1 VGHNSAGEGS
11 DGHETQH
18 LAPLYGRDYVLLNVV
33 NFLYSLY
40 SVIFIFLPA
49 YMYHLGIREGAIGVL
64 MATGTLV
71 SVVLKPG
78 LGMVVGR
85 GARRAFLSLGAF
97 LAAAS
102 TVPWLF
108 VTVPGAHLFAIRV
121 AQGASFSIF
130 TAASYAYIAASAP
143 PERRAEALG
152 IFGLSFFLPVSVGG
166 WIGEW
171 VIGRAGFQGLFAA
184 GIGVA
189 FLAALFPLGMRE
201 PSARERPSI
210 ASLKVF
216 LSRAFLVPNTAGYLF
231 GVAYG
236 SIFTFLPVYLVVR
249 GSESI
254 GAFVFFYALSVIGT
268 RTLGRKMLDRLPRE
282 WVSLC
287 ALILMGVGNL
297 LIPAVPGG
305 VGIVLVGAAAGAGH
319 GLLFPALSAL
329 VLDRVREGSC
339 AMAMAMFTA
348 AFDMGLVTGAAAF
361 GFVAE
366 RFGYETM
373 FVTAAAVVG
382 AGTAAFFVLDPAF
395 RKAARPEPAP

>member
-1 VGHNSAGEGS
+1 MASPS
-11 DGHETQH
+11 P
-18 LAPLYGRDYVLLNVV
+18 PLYGRDYVLLNVV
-33 NFLYSLY
+33 NFLFSLY
-40 SVIFIFLPA
+40 SVIYIFLPA
-49 YMYHLGIREGAIGVL
+49 YMYRLGIREGAIGVL
-64 MATGTLV
+64 MATGALV

-108 VTVPGAHLFAIRV
+108 VTVPGPHLFVIRV

-130 TAASYAYIAASAP
+130 SAASYAYIAASAP
-143 PERRAEALG
+143 PARRAEALG

-171 VIGRAGFQGLFAA
+171 MIGRAGFEGLFAA
-184 GIGVA
+184 GIGIA

-201 PSARERPSI
+201 PTAQEHPSI
-210 ASLKVF
+210 ASLKIF
-216 LSRAFLVPNTAGYLF
+216 LSRPFLVPNTAGYLF

-254 GAFVFFYALSVIGT
+254 GAFVFVYALSVIGT

-287 ALILMGVGNL
+287 ALVLMGAGNL
-297 LIPAVPGG
+297 LIPAVPGE

-329 VLDRVREGSC
+329 VLDRVGEGSC

-366 RFGYETM
+366 RFGYEAM

-382 AGTAAFFVLDPAF
+382 AGTAVFFVLDPAF
-395 RKAARPEPAP
+395 RKGARPEPAP

>member
-1 VGHNSAGEGS
+1 MPSPH
-11 DGHETQH
+11 T
-18 LAPLYGRDYVLLNVV
+18 PLYDRDYVLLNVV

-49 YMYHLGIREGAIGVL
+49 YMYRLGIREGAIGVL
-64 MATGTLV
+64 MATGALV
-71 SVVLKPG
+71 SVAIKPG

-85 GARRAFLSLGAF
+85 GARRTFLSLGAF

-108 VTVPGAHLFAIRV
+108 VTVPGTHLFLIRM

-130 TAASYAYIAASAP
+130 SAASYAYIAASAP
-143 PERRAEALG
+143 PARRAEALG

-184 GIGVA
+184 GIGIA
-189 FLAALFPLGMRE
+189 FLAALFPLGMGE
-201 PSARERPSI
+201 PSARERPSF

-216 LSRAFLVPNTAGYLF
+216 LSRTFLVPNTAGYLF

-254 GAFVFFYALSVIGT
+254 GAFVFVYALSVIGT

-287 ALILMGVGNL
+287 ALLLMGAGNL
-297 LIPAVPGG
+297 LIPLVPGE

-329 VLDRVREGSC
+329 VLDRVGEGSC
-339 AMAMAMFTA
+339 AMAMAMFTS

-366 RFGYETM
+366 RFGYEAM
-373 FVTAAAVVG
+373 FITAAAVVG
-382 AGTAAFFVLDPAF
+382 GGTAAFFVLDPAF
-395 RKAARPEPAP
+395 RKAARPEPSP

>member
-1 VGHNSAGEGS
+1 V
-11 DGHETQH
+11 T
-18 LAPLYGRDYVLLNVV
+18 AP
-33 NFLYSLY
+33 
-40 SVIFIFLPA
+40 
-49 YMYHLGIREGAIGVL
+49 
-64 MATGTLV
+64 GT
-71 SVVLKPG
+71 
-78 LGMVVGR
+78 
-85 GARRAFLSLGAF
+85 
-97 LAAAS
+97 
-102 TVPWLF
+102 
-108 VTVPGAHLFAIRV
+108 HLFAIRV

-130 TAASYAYIAASAP
+130 TAASYAYIAAAAP
-143 PERRAEALG
+143 PTRRAEALG

-171 VIGRAGFQGLFAA
+171 MIGRWGFHGLFAA
-184 GIGVA
+184 GIGIA
-189 FLAALFPLGMRE
+189 FLSALFPLGMRE
-201 PSARERPSI
+201 PTARERPSI
-210 ASLKVF
+210 ASMKVY
-216 LSRAFLVPNTAGYLF
+216 LSRPYFVPNTGGYLF
-231 GVAYG
+231 GMAYG
-236 SIFTFLPVYLVVR
+236 TIFTFLPVYLVVR

-254 GAFVFFYALSVIGT
+254 GAFVFVYALSVVGT

-287 ALILMGVGNL
+287 ALALMGAGNL

-305 VGIVLVGAAAGAGH
+305 VGMVLVGAAAGAGH

-329 VLDRVREGSC
+329 VLDRVGEGSS

-366 RFGYETM
+366 RFGYEAM

-395 RKAARPEPAP
+395 RKAARHEPAP

>member
-1 VGHNSAGEGS
+1 MASPS
-11 DGHETQH
+11 P
-18 LAPLYGRDYVLLNVV
+18 PLYGRDYVLLNVV

-49 YMYHLGIREGAIGVL
+49 YLYHLGIREGAIGVL

-102 TVPWLF
+102 TAPWLF
-108 VTVPGAHLFAIRV
+108 VTGPGAHLFVIRV
-121 AQGASFSIF
+121 AQGAAFSIF

-143 PERRAEALG
+143 PARRAEALG

-166 WIGEW
+166 WLGEW

-189 FLAALFPLGMRE
+189 FLASLFPLGMRE
-201 PSARERPSI
+201 PSSRERPSI

-216 LSRAFLVPNTAGYLF
+216 LSRPFLLPNTAGYLF

-287 ALILMGVGNL
+287 ALLLMGAGNL
-297 LIPAVPGG
+297 LIPAVPGE

-329 VLDRVREGSC
+329 VLDRVGEGSC

-366 RFGYETM
+366 RFGYGTM

-382 AGTAAFFVLDPAF
+382 AGTAAFFLLDPAF
-395 RKAARPEPAP
+395 RKAARPVPAP

>member
-1 VGHNSAGEGS
+1 MASPS
-11 DGHETQH
+11 
-18 LAPLYGRDYVLLNVV
+18 APLYGRDYVLLNVV
-33 NFLYSLY
+33 NFLYSLH

-64 MATGTLV
+64 MATGALV

-102 TVPWLF
+102 TAPWLF
-108 VTVPGAHLFAIRV
+108 VTVPGAHLFLIRV

-143 PERRAEALG
+143 PARRAEALG

-184 GIGVA
+184 GIGIA

-201 PSARERPSI
+201 PTARERPSI

-216 LSRAFLVPNTAGYLF
+216 LSRPFFVPNTAGYLF

-268 RTLGRKMLDRLPRE
+268 RTVGRKMLDRLPRE

-287 ALILMGVGNL
+287 ALVLMGAGNL
-297 LIPAVPGG
+297 LIPAVPGE

-329 VLDRVREGSC
+329 VLDRVGEGSC

-366 RFGYETM
+366 RFGYGAM

-382 AGTAAFFVLDPAF
+382 AGTAAFFFLDPAF
-395 RKAARPEPAP
+395 RKAARPEPSS

>member
-1 VGHNSAGEGS
+1 
-11 DGHETQH
+11 
-18 LAPLYGRDYVLLNVV
+18 
-33 NFLYSLY
+33 
-40 SVIFIFLPA
+40 
-49 YMYHLGIREGAIGVL
+49 

-102 TVPWLF
+102 TAPWLF
-108 VTVPGAHLFAIRV
+108 VTVPGAHLFVIRV

-143 PERRAEALG
+143 PARRAEALG

-171 VIGRAGFQGLFAA
+171 MIGRAGFQGLFAA
-184 GIGVA
+184 GVGVA
-189 FLAALFPLGMRE
+189 FLASLFPLWMRE
-201 PSARERPSI
+201 PPARERPTM

-216 LSRAFLVPNTAGYLF
+216 LSRPFFVPNTAGYLF

-287 ALILMGVGNL
+287 ALVLMGAGNL
-297 LIPAVPGG
+297 LIPAVPGK

-329 VLDRVREGSC
+329 VLDRVGEGSC

-366 RFGYETM
+366 RFGYGAM

-382 AGTAAFFVLDPAF
+382 AGTAAFFFLDPAF
-395 RKAARPEPAP
+395 RTAARYGPAP

>member
-1 VGHNSAGEGS
+1 MAPPP
-11 DGHETQH
+11 
-18 LAPLYGRDYVLLNVV
+18 APLYDRDYILLNAV

-49 YMYHLGIREGAIGVL
+49 YMYRLGIREGTIGVL
-64 MATGTLV
+64 MATGALV

-85 GARRAFLSLGAF
+85 GVRRAFLSLGAF

-108 VTVPGAHLFAIRV
+108 VTVPGAHLFLIRV

-130 TAASYAYIAASAP
+130 SAASYAYIASSAP
-143 PERRAEALG
+143 PARRAEALG
-152 IFGLSFFLPVSVGG
+152 IFGLSFFLPMSVGG

-189 FLAALFPLGMRE
+189 FLAALFPFGMRE

-210 ASLKVF
+210 TSLKVF
-216 LSRAFLVPNTAGYLF
+216 LSRPFLLPNTAGYLF

-249 GSESI
+249 GSESL
-254 GAFVFFYALSVIGT
+254 GAFVFVYALSVIGT

-287 ALILMGVGNL
+287 ALLLMGAGNL
-297 LIPAVPGG
+297 LIPAFPGK

-329 VLDRVREGSC
+329 VLDRVEEGSC

-366 RFGYETM
+366 RFGYEAM
-373 FVTAAAVVG
+373 FVTAATVVG

-395 RKAARPEPAP
+395 RKGARPERAP

>member
-1 VGHNSAGEGS
+1 MASHPPS
-11 DGHETQH
+11 
-18 LAPLYGRDYVLLNVV
+18 LYGRDYVLLNVV
-33 NFLYSLY
+33 NLLYSLY

-71 SVVLKPG
+71 SVLLKPG

-102 TVPWLF
+102 TAPWLL

-143 PERRAEALG
+143 PARRAEALG

-166 WIGEW
+166 WLGEW
-171 VIGRAGFQGLFAA
+171 VIGRAGFQGLFAG
-184 GIGVA
+184 GIAVA
-189 FLAALFPLGMRE
+189 FLASLFPLGMRE
-201 PSARERPSI
+201 PSARERPSV

-216 LSRAFLVPNTAGYLF
+216 LSRTFLVPNTAGYLF
-231 GVAYG
+231 GMAYG
-236 SIFTFLPVYLVVR
+236 VIFTFLPVYLVVR

-254 GAFVFFYALSVIGT
+254 GAFVFVYALSVIGT

-287 ALILMGVGNL
+287 ALVLMGAGNL

-329 VLDRVREGSC
+329 VLDRVGEGSC

-366 RFGYETM
+366 RFGYGTM
-373 FVTAAAVVG
+373 FVAAAAVVG
-382 AGTAAFFVLDPAF
+382 AGTAVFFFLDPAF
-395 RKAARPEPAP
+395 RKAGRPGPAT

>member
-1 VGHNSAGEGS
+1 MAPPS
-11 DGHETQH
+11 T
-18 LAPLYGRDYVLLNVV
+18 PLYGRDYLLLNVV

-49 YMYHLGIREGAIGVL
+49 YMYRLGIREGAIGVL
-64 MATGTLV
+64 MATGALV

-85 GARRAFLSLGAF
+85 GARRTFLSLGAF

-108 VTVPGAHLFAIRV
+108 VTSPGAHLFVIRV

-143 PERRAEALG
+143 PSRRAEALG

-166 WIGEW
+166 WLGEW

-184 GIGVA
+184 GIGIA
-189 FLAALFPLGMRE
+189 FLSALFPLAMRE
-201 PSARERPSI
+201 PSARERPSM
-210 ASLKVF
+210 ASLKIF
-216 LSRAFLVPNTAGYLF
+216 LSRPFFLPNTAGYLF

-249 GSESI
+249 GSESL
-254 GAFVFFYALSVIGT
+254 GAFVFVYALSVIGT
-268 RTLGRKMLDRLPRE
+268 RMFGRRMLDRLPRE

-287 ALILMGVGNL
+287 ALVLMGAGNL
-297 LIPAVPGG
+297 LIPVVPGG
-305 VGIVLVGAAAGAGH
+305 MGIVLVGAAAGAGH

-329 VLDRVREGSC
+329 VLDRVGEGSC

-366 RFGYETM
+366 RFGYESM
-373 FVTAAAVVG
+373 FVTAAAVIG

>member
-1 VGHNSAGEGS
+1 MSPSA
-11 DGHETQH
+11 
-18 LAPLYGRDYVLLNVV
+18 APLYDRDYVLLNVT
-33 NFLYSLY
+33 NFLFSLY

-49 YMYHLGIREGAIGVL
+49 YLYRLGIREGAIGVL
-64 MATGTLV
+64 MGTGALV
-71 SVVLKPG
+71 SVALKLP

-102 TVPWLF
+102 TMPWIF
-108 VTVPGAHLFAIRV
+108 VSGPGAHLFVIRV

-130 TAASYAYIAASAP
+130 SAASYAYIAASAP
-143 PERRAEALG
+143 TERRAEALG

-171 VIGRAGFQGLFAA
+171 MIGRAGFNGLFTA
-184 GIGVA
+184 GIGIA
-189 FLAALFPLGMRE
+189 FLSALFPLAMRE
-201 PSARERPSI
+201 PPVREHPSF

-216 LSRAFLVPNTAGYLF
+216 LTRTFFIPNMAGFLF

-249 GSESI
+249 GSGSI

-282 WVSLC
+282 WISLC
-287 ALILMGVGNL
+287 ALILMGAGNL
-297 LIPAVPGG
+297 LIPAFPGE

-329 VLDRVREGSC
+329 VLDRVNGESG
-339 AMAMAMFTA
+339 AVAMAMFTA

-366 RFGYETM
+366 RFGYEVM
-373 FVTAAAVVG
+373 FVSAAAAVG
-382 AGTAAFFVLDPAF
+382 AGTAVFFALDPAF